1 MRARRRNHEASR
13 QLSKAPDKKPHSK
26 KPNEESSTILTT
38 LSKRKLKEPK
48 SANITAVTKTKVFH
62 QTSNS
67 PSHRILKK
75 YTSRRNKTRK
85 QVNVL
90 KPVCKTRS
98 LDELKE
104 IDYIPDLDTQKRKRK
119 NSKRKKL
126 FEDNSKNV
134 KTKQPKVTPKILL
147 ELNDTDEKST
157 ATPPSV
163 NVIID
168 GGIISSDEDGIE
180 ERKSV
185 QKPILD
191 FDAAGYSENDKEEST
206 APIPTIDFS
215 DGEMPDFES
224 VISIVESID
233 DSPAENTAN
242 QTDDEIEDF

>member
-1 MRARRRNHEASR
+1 MSFV
-13 QLSKAPDKKPHSK
+13 DD
-26 KPNEESSTILTT
+26 
-38 LSKRKLKEPK
+38 
-48 SANITAVTKTKVFH
+48 
-62 QTSNS
+62 
-67 PSHRILKK
+67 
-75 YTSRRNKTRK
+75 
-85 QVNVL
+85 
-90 KPVCKTRS
+90 TRS
-98 LDELKE
+98 PRVKE

-206 APIPTIDFS
+206 APMPTIDFS